1 MMEGKVSGTTQN
13 EVRNANLQREAVA
26 VLDDVASLESTVE
39 DLKAAG
45 FAGDDISLL
54 ATDETVERKLG
65 HIYRRVEELEDDP
78 SAPRTAF
85 VSSRDFVRRE
95 RVVMATLTYIPTL
108 IAAGTVVASAGA
120 VAAALAG
127 VAVGGAS
134 LATLLTHWMDTRHA
148 NWLQDQIDRGG
159 ILVWV
164 RTPDTAAER
173 KALEILGR
181 YSAHDVHI
189 HGVPAARA

>member
-1 MMEGKVSGTTQN
+1 MTDTTQN
-13 EVRNANLQREAVA
+13 GVLQREAVA
-26 VLDDVASLESTVE
+26 VLDDVASLESTVD

-45 FAGDDISLL
+45 FAEDDISLL
-54 ATDETVERKLG
+54 AADETVERKLG
-65 HIYRRVEELEDDP
+65 HLYRRVEEMEDDP
-78 SAPRTAF
+78 AAPRTAF
-85 VSSRDFVRRE
+85 VSSKDFSRRE
-95 RVVMATLTYIPTL
+95 RVVMATLTYVPTL

-159 ILVWV
+159 ILLWV

-173 KALEILGR
+173 RALEILGR
-181 YSAHDVHI
+181 YSAHDIHI